1 MFASGEKVADIG
13 FPELSPSHIEKL
25 CTIAEEAARQHILS
39 RVPAKL
45 VEKLDV
51 TVEVEG
57 FWPLTL
63 TVEVELSL
71 SPMMQSMDVEK
82 LANEA
87 VKEAFKSAENY
98 LRELKC
104 PIGK

>member
-1 MFASGEKVADIG
+1 MFASGEKVAE
-13 FPELSPSHIEKL
+13 FPELSPNHIEKL

-39 RVPAKL
+39 RVPAKF

-57 FWPLTL
+57 SGPLTL
-63 TVEVELSL
+63 AVEVELTL
-71 SPMMQSMDVEK
+71 SPIMQYIDVEK
-82 LANEA
+82 LAEEA
-87 VKEAFKSAENY
+87 VKEAFTSAENY

-104 PIGK
+104 PMRK